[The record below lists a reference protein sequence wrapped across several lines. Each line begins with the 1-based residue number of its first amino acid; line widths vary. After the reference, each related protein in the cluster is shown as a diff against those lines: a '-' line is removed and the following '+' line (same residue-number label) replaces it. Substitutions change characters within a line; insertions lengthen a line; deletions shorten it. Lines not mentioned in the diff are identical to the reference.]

1 MKHLLSSS
9 AFLIVN
15 KQLAK
20 QVGLKGAVLLAD
32 LISKEEYFIANGMTD
47 GWFFNTA
54 KNIEEDTCLTSHQ
67 QRKAIKSL
75 KELGII
81 ETKVIGVPAK
91 QHFKI
96 IENKLLSYFNT
107 SCEESVKLVV
117 KKTQTINKNNNKN
130 NNNNNISNRRNEFV
144 FEVLSFDY
152 DESVLNGF
160 IDYWTEPNKSNTKM
174 KYELNK
180 TWETKRR
187 LKTWAANQKKWDK
200 PKSNKKT
207 MSKLDAQINEWQ
219 KAKELLVILISLFL
233 LIVLNFVSDKSLSF
247 LTTSCSV
254 SSQLKIF
261 NKLASFILKYCLAGI
276 PLRLVSIIWY
286 FLSVLRTFLC

>member
-15 KQLAK
+15 KKLAK

-32 LISKEEYFIANGMTD
+32 LISKEEYFIANGMID

-54 KNIEEDTCLTSHQ
+54 KNIEKDTCLTSHQ
-67 QRKAIKSL
+67 QRKAIKNL
-75 KELGII
+75 KDLGII
-81 ETKVIGVPAK
+81 ETKVVGIPAK

-107 SCEESVKLVV
+107 SCEENEELVV
-117 KKTQTINKNNNKN
+117 KKTQTINKNKEIRITNNT
-130 NNNNNISNRRNEFV
+130 ISNRRNDFV
-144 FEVLSFDY
+144 FEVLTFDY
-152 DESVLNGF
+152 EESILNGF

-180 TWETKRR
+180 TWKTALR

-200 PKSNKKT
+200 PKSKSGG

-219 KAKELLVILISLFL
+219 KAKELL
-233 LIVLNFVSDKSLSF
+233 
-247 LTTSCSV
+247 
-254 SSQLKIF
+254 
-261 NKLASFILKYCLAGI
+261 
-276 PLRLVSIIWY
+276 
-286 FLSVLRTFLC
+286 

>member
-15 KQLAK
+15 KKLAK

-54 KNIEEDTCLTSHQ
+54 KNIEKDTCLTSHQ
-67 QRKAIKSL
+67 QRKAIKNL
-75 KELGII
+75 KDLGIL
-81 ETKVIGVPAK
+81 ETKVVGIPAK

-107 SCEESVKLVV
+107 SCEENAKLVV
-117 KKTQTINKNNNKN
+117 KKTQTYNKNKEIRITNNT
-130 NNNNNISNRRNEFV
+130 ISNRRDKFV
-144 FEVLSFDY
+144 SEVLSFDY
-152 DESVLNGF
+152 DKSILNGF
-160 IDYWTEPNKSNTKM
+160 IDYWTEPNKSNTKL

-180 TWETKRR
+180 TWKTALR

-200 PKSNKKT
+200 PKSNPKS

-219 KAKELLVILISLFL
+219 KAKELL
-233 LIVLNFVSDKSLSF
+233 
-247 LTTSCSV
+247 
-254 SSQLKIF
+254 
-261 NKLASFILKYCLAGI
+261 
-276 PLRLVSIIWY
+276 
-286 FLSVLRTFLC
+286 

>member
-67 QRKAIKSL
+67 QRNAIKSL
-75 KELGII
+75 KDLGII
-81 ETKVIGVPAK
+81 ETKVVGIPAK

-107 SCEESVKLVV
+107 SCEESAKLVV
-117 KKTQTINKNNNKN
+117 KKTQTINKNNNN
-130 NNNNNISNRRNEFV
+130 NNNKNNISNRRDKFV
-144 FEVLSFDY
+144 FEVLTFDY
-152 DESVLNGF
+152 EESILNSF
-160 IDYWTEPNKSNTKM
+160 IDYWTEPNKSNSKM

-187 LKTWAANQKKWDK
+187 LKTWANNQKKWDK
-200 PKSNKKT
+200 PKTKT
-207 MSKLDAQINEWQ
+207 MSKIDMQLNEYL
-219 KAKELLVILISLFL
+219 KGKEYL
-233 LIVLNFVSDKSLSF
+233 
-247 LTTSCSV
+247 
-254 SSQLKIF
+254 
-261 NKLASFILKYCLAGI
+261 
-276 PLRLVSIIWY
+276 
-286 FLSVLRTFLC
+286 

>member
-54 KNIEEDTCLTSHQ
+54 KNIEKDTCLTSHQ
-67 QRKAIKSL
+67 QRKAIKNL
-75 KELGII
+75 KYLGVI
-81 ETKVIGVPAK
+81 ETKVVGIPAK

-107 SCEESVKLVV
+107 SCEESVKQVV
-117 KKTQTINKNNNKN
+117 KKTQTINKNKEIRITNNT
-130 NNNNNISNRRNEFV
+130 ISNRRDKFV
-144 FEVLSFDY
+144 SEVLTFDY
-152 DESVLNGF
+152 EESILNGF

-180 TWETKRR
+180 TWKTALR

-200 PKSNKKT
+200 PKSKSGG

-219 KAKELLVILISLFL
+219 KAKELL
-233 LIVLNFVSDKSLSF
+233 
-247 LTTSCSV
+247 
-254 SSQLKIF
+254 
-261 NKLASFILKYCLAGI
+261 
-276 PLRLVSIIWY
+276 
-286 FLSVLRTFLC
+286 

>member
-54 KNIEEDTCLTSHQ
+54 KNIEDDTCLTSHQ

-81 ETKVIGVPAK
+81 ETKVVGIPAK

-107 SCEESVKLVV
+107 SCEESAKLVV
-117 KKTQTINKNNNKN
+117 KKTQTINKNNNNN
-130 NNNNNISNRRNEFV
+130 NNNNNISNRRDKFV
-144 FEVLSFDY
+144 FEVLTFDY
-152 DESVLNGF
+152 EESILNGF

-187 LKTWAANQKKWDK
+187 LKTWANNQKKWDK
-200 PKSNKKT
+200 PKTKT
-207 MSKLDAQINEWQ
+207 MSKLDAQINAWQ
-219 KAKELLVILISLFL
+219 EAKKLL
-233 LIVLNFVSDKSLSF
+233 
-247 LTTSCSV
+247 
-254 SSQLKIF
+254 
-261 NKLASFILKYCLAGI
+261 
-276 PLRLVSIIWY
+276 
-286 FLSVLRTFLC
+286 

>member
-67 QRKAIKSL
+67 QRKAIKNL

-81 ETKVIGVPAK
+81 ETKVVGIPAK

-107 SCEESVKLVV
+107 SCEESAKLVV

-130 NNNNNISNRRNEFV
+130 NNNNNISNRRDEFV

-152 DESVLNGF
+152 DESILNGF

-174 KYELNK
+174 KFELNK
-180 TWETKRR
+180 TWSTKLR
-187 LKTWAANQKKWDK
+187 LNTWAANQKKWDK
-200 PKSNKKT
+200 PKSNTKT

-219 KAKELLVILISLFL
+219 KAKELL
-233 LIVLNFVSDKSLSF
+233 
-247 LTTSCSV
+247 
-254 SSQLKIF
+254 
-261 NKLASFILKYCLAGI
+261 
-276 PLRLVSIIWY
+276 
-286 FLSVLRTFLC
+286 

>member
-15 KQLAK
+15 KKLAK

-54 KNIEEDTCLTSHQ
+54 KNIEKDTCLTSHQ
-67 QRKAIKSL
+67 QRKAIKNL
-75 KELGII
+75 KDLGIL
-81 ETKVIGVPAK
+81 ETKVVGIPAK

-117 KKTQTINKNNNKN
+117 KKTQTYNKNKEIRITNNT
-130 NNNNNISNRRNEFV
+130 ISNRRDKFV
-144 FEVLSFDY
+144 SEVLSFDY
-152 DESVLNGF
+152 DKSILNGF

-174 KYELNK
+174 KWELNK
-180 TWETKRR
+180 TWKTALR

-200 PKSNKKT
+200 PKSNPKS

-219 KAKELLVILISLFL
+219 KAKELL
-233 LIVLNFVSDKSLSF
+233 
-247 LTTSCSV
+247 
-254 SSQLKIF
+254 
-261 NKLASFILKYCLAGI
+261 
-276 PLRLVSIIWY
+276 
-286 FLSVLRTFLC
+286 

>member
-20 QVGLKGAVLLAD
+20 QVGLKGAILLAD

-75 KELGII
+75 KDLGII
-81 ETKVIGVPAK
+81 ETKVVGIPAK

-130 NNNNNISNRRNEFV
+130 NNNNNISNRRDKFV
-144 FEVLSFDY
+144 FEVLTFDY
-152 DESVLNGF
+152 DESILNGF

-180 TWETKRR
+180 TWSTKLR
-187 LKTWAANQKKWDK
+187 LKTWANNQKKWDK

-219 KAKELLVILISLFL
+219 KAKELL
-233 LIVLNFVSDKSLSF
+233 
-247 LTTSCSV
+247 
-254 SSQLKIF
+254 
-261 NKLASFILKYCLAGI
+261 
-276 PLRLVSIIWY
+276 
-286 FLSVLRTFLC
+286 

>member
-9 AFLIVN
+9 AFVVLN
-15 KQLAK
+15 KQLAR
-20 QVGLKGAVLLAD
+20 QVGLKEAVLLAD

-54 KNIEEDTCLTSHQ
+54 KNIEDDTCLTSHQ

-75 KELGII
+75 KDLGII
-81 ETKVIGVPAK
+81 ETKVVGIPAK

-107 SCEESVKLVV
+107 SCEETAKLVV

-152 DESVLNGF
+152 EESILNGF

-174 KYELNK
+174 KFELNK

-187 LKTWAANQKKWDK
+187 LKTWANNQKKWDK
-200 PKSNKKT
+200 PKTKT
-207 MSKLDAQINEWQ
+207 MSKIDMQLNEYL
-219 KAKELLVILISLFL
+219 KGKEYL
-233 LIVLNFVSDKSLSF
+233 
-247 LTTSCSV
+247 
-254 SSQLKIF
+254 
-261 NKLASFILKYCLAGI
+261 
-276 PLRLVSIIWY
+276 
-286 FLSVLRTFLC
+286 

>member
-75 KELGII
+75 KDLGII
-81 ETKVIGVPAK
+81 ETKVVGIPAK

-107 SCEESVKLVV
+107 SCEETAKLVV

-152 DESVLNGF
+152 DESILNGF

-180 TWETKRR
+180 TWSTKLR

-219 KAKELLVILISLFL
+219 KAKELL
-233 LIVLNFVSDKSLSF
+233 
-247 LTTSCSV
+247 
-254 SSQLKIF
+254 
-261 NKLASFILKYCLAGI
+261 
-276 PLRLVSIIWY
+276 
-286 FLSVLRTFLC
+286 

>member
-67 QRKAIKSL
+67 QRKAIKNL
-75 KELGII
+75 KDLGII
-81 ETKVIGVPAK
+81 ETKVVGIPAK

-107 SCEESVKLVV
+107 SCEESAKLVV
-117 KKTQTINKNNNKN
+117 KKTQTINKNNNN
-130 NNNNNISNRRNEFV
+130 NNNKNNISNRRDKFV
-144 FEVLSFDY
+144 FEVLTFDY
-152 DESVLNGF
+152 EECILNGF

-174 KYELNK
+174 KFELNK
-180 TWETKRR
+180 TWKTAFR
-187 LKTWAANQKKWDK
+187 LKTWANNQKKWDK
-200 PKSNKKT
+200 PKSNIKT

-219 KAKELLVILISLFL
+219 KAKELL
-233 LIVLNFVSDKSLSF
+233 
-247 LTTSCSV
+247 
-254 SSQLKIF
+254 
-261 NKLASFILKYCLAGI
+261 
-276 PLRLVSIIWY
+276 
-286 FLSVLRTFLC
+286 

>member
-32 LISKEEYFIANGMTD
+32 LISKEEYFMANGMTD

-67 QRKAIKSL
+67 QRKAIKNL
-75 KELGII
+75 KDLGII
-81 ETKVIGVPAK
+81 ETKVVGIPAK

-107 SCEESVKLVV
+107 SCEESAKLVV

-130 NNNNNISNRRNEFV
+130 NNNNNISNRRDKFV
-144 FEVLSFDY
+144 FEVLTFDY
-152 DESVLNGF
+152 DESILNGF
-160 IDYWTEPNKSNTKM
+160 IDYWTEPTKSKTSPKM
-174 KYELNK
+174 KYELQK

-187 LKTWAANQKKWDK
+187 LKTWANNQKKWDK

-219 KAKELLVILISLFL
+219 KAKELL
-233 LIVLNFVSDKSLSF
+233 
-247 LTTSCSV
+247 
-254 SSQLKIF
+254 
-261 NKLASFILKYCLAGI
+261 
-276 PLRLVSIIWY
+276 
-286 FLSVLRTFLC
+286 